1 VYRWV
6 EHTGELELEIEGE
19 TEEEVYKEAM
29 RAFAEVAGD
38 AEGEP
43 ARTTIRVS
51 APDRARL
58 LAEWIGELAFLAET
72 DGLVPQAASELAL
85 EGDALT
91 AVVSGVLGSPAHL
104 VKAVTYHRLSFE
116 SDGGRWRARLVLDV

>member
-19 TEEEVYKEAM
+19 TEEEVYEEGL
-29 RAFAEVAGD
+29 RAFAELAGD

-43 ARTTIRVS
+43 TRTTIQVS

-72 DGLVPQAASELAL
+72 DGLVPQGASELVL

-91 AVVSGVLGSPAHL
+91 AEVSGVLASPAHL

-116 SDGGRWRARLVLDV
+116 RDGGCWRARVVLDV